1 VKLTCLLLLMSV
13 LGVSSLSGQVPSYRR
28 SQLLIETPQLA
39 QLLSSPQLRLLDAR
53 PATEYQLGHLPG
65 AVNLPALETDDL
77 EANRRGFPIPPERAE
92 RLFRGAGITSSSE
105 IVIYDDQG
113 NRFAARV
120 FYVLEFFGHQH
131 AQILNGGLKKWQ
143 SDGRPLSADSP
154 RVVAGDFK
162 PQANP
167 AMIAASEWLNAHLH
181 DPHIKLLDARS
192 EPEFIGEKVEG
203 PRGGHIPG
211 AIPLEWTRV
220 ISPGEI
226 KTFLDA
232 PSLEKVFSDAQ
243 VSPGQEVV
251 TYCQIGI
258 RAAEL
263 YFALRLLGFEHVRI
277 YDGSWED
284 WSSRADLPVEKQ
296 GSRQ

>member
-1 VKLTCLLLLMSV
+1 LK
-13 LGVSSLSGQVPSYRR
+13 VSSLFLAIYAMGVSILPGQVPSYRR
-28 SQLLIETPQLA
+28 PQLLIESPQLTR
-39 QLLSSPQLRLLDAR
+39 LLSSHQLRLLDAR
-53 PATEYQLGHLPG
+53 PASEFELGHLPG
-65 AVNLPALETDDL
+65 AVSLPALETDDL
-77 EANRRGFPIPPERAE
+77 EANRHGFPIPPERAE

-131 AQILNGGLKKWQ
+131 VQILNGGLKKWR
-143 SDGRPLSADSP
+143 SEGRPLSTDSP
-154 RVVAGDFK
+154 RVVAGDFE

-167 AMIAASEWLNAHLH
+167 AMIATSDWLNAHLH

-192 EPEFIGEKVEG
+192 APEFSGERVEG
-203 PRGGHIPG
+203 PRGGRIPG
-211 AIPLEWTRV
+211 AVNLEWTRV
-220 ISPGEI
+220 INPGEI

-232 PSLEKVFSDAQ
+232 PSLEKVFSEAQ
-243 VSPGQEVV
+243 VLPGQEVV

-284 WSSRADLPVEKQ
+284 WSSRADLPVEK
-296 GSRQ
+296 